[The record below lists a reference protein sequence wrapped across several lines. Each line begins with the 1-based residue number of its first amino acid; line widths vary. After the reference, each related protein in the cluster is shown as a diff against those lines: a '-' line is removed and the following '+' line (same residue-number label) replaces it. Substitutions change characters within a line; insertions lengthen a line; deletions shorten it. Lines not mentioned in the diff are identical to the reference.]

1 MIKVSASLFF
11 FFSGNKLQNFPGKS
25 FRGRSPESLGS
36 SHWFFLGASAP
47 PRSRLLGGWTNRGVS
62 CGLNADSGATAGDR
76 VLGGFGCWSQRGW
89 MERLLV
95 VGPAGSGEEGD
106 GPDRGWGPGAGN
118 WEPGAGVL
126 GPGGWR
132 LGLPRVVYGPGLRP
146 PPRAV
151 RFWWVPGPMPAPNRQ
166 LFRGLEPLT
175 QVSSVK
181 SWLKC
186 LLAQDPASPS

>member
-106 GPDRGWGPGAGN
+106 GPDRGWGPGAGGRELGTGSRGVGA
-118 WEPGAGVL
+118 WGLEARATPGCLWPRTASATQGGSVL
-126 GPGGWR
+126 MSTRAYASPKPPT
-132 LGLPRVVYGPGLRP
+132 LQGLR
-146 PPRAV
+146 
-151 RFWWVPGPMPAPNRQ
+151 
-166 LFRGLEPLT
+166 
-175 QVSSVK
+175 
-181 SWLKC
+181 
-186 LLAQDPASPS
+186 ASDAGFER